1 MAPLPN
7 EGPFAVP
14 RRVGA
19 LMAGFSRPWYLAGGW
34 ALDVWLGRVTRPH
47 EDVEIA
53 ILRDD
58 QEEIRRHLD
67 GWEFD
72 KVAHEVGGPRRERWR
87 EGERLE
93 LSVHEIHAR
102 RRGGDPRELE
112 ILLNEADGGRWTFR
126 RDPRVF
132 RPMDEAGTVVA
143 GIPVLAPEIVL
154 LYKAKAA
161 RPRDEEDFRNAL
173 GHLTPEGQ
181 RWLLAALETA
191 HPGHRWIPRL

>member
-1 MAPLPN
+1 MAPSPN

-14 RRVGA
+14 RRGAA

-47 EDVEIA
+47 DDVEIA

-143 GIPVLAPEIVL
+143 GVPVLAPESVL
-154 LYKAKAA
+154 PYKANAPRHRGEGDFPDA
-161 RPRDEEDFRNAL
+161 R
-173 GHLTPEGQ
+173 GHLTPRRQ
-181 RWLLAALETA
+181 
-191 HPGHRWIPRL
+191 P

>member
-1 MAPLPN
+1 MAPSPN

-14 RRVGA
+14 RRGAA

-47 EDVEIA
+47 DDVEIA

-93 LSVHEIHAR
+93 LPVHEIHVR
-102 RRGGDPRELE
+102 RPGGDPREVE
-112 ILLNEADGGRWTFR
+112 ILLNEADGRWTFR

-143 GIPVLAPEIVL
+143 GIPVLAPGVGL
-154 LYKAKAA
+154 LYKAEAP
-161 RPRDEEDFRNAL
+161 RPRGEEDFRNAL
-173 GHLTPEGQ
+173 RHLPPPGQ
-181 RWLLAALETA
+181 RRVRAGLQKA
-191 HPGHRWIPRL
+191 HPPPRSVP